1 MDTNNDSQQAN
12 ESSVFGGR
20 HPILVNAFLIAA
32 LAALGL
38 LIVYF
43 SLALFTKHGQTAQ
56 VPGVENLSYSDAVE
70 KLHDAGFR
78 VEIRDSLYR
87 DDMRPGLVIE
97 QFPKTGAMAKPGRK
111 VFLYINAV
119 HPKQVMIDEE
129 DRPGLNAMRG
139 MPYRSAL
146 GHLQELGF
154 KKIKIVRVLGDSK
167 DLVVRVL
174 ANGRPVRKRQ
184 SIPVTSQI
192 VLEVY
197 DGRLNQLYD
206 SLYNLEMM
214 HDPMFNPPVPEVDTG
229 DEDYYP
235 QESGSWQPA
244 EEESGGTYRYTPEE
258 NGGEGGNSEPEPE
271 TIGL

>member
-1 MDTNNDSQQAN
+1 MNTHTDPDNAPKGGL
-12 ESSVFGGR
+12 FGGR

-43 SLALFTKHGQTAQ
+43 SMAIFTKHGQTGM
-56 VPGVENLSYSDAVE
+56 VPNVENMNYASATE

-87 DDMRPGLVIE
+87 DDLRPGIVIE
-97 QFPKTGAMAKPGRK
+97 QFPKSGEIAKPGRK

-146 GHLQELGF
+146 AHLQELGF
-154 KKIKIVRVLGDSK
+154 KNIKMVYVLGDNR
-167 DLVVRVL
+167 DMVVRVM
-174 ANGRPVRKRQ
+174 ADGRPVRKRQ
-184 SIPVTSQI
+184 LVPVTAHI
-192 VLEVY
+192 VVEVY
-197 DGRLNQLYD
+197 NDRLNLLYD
-206 SLYNLEMM
+206 SLYNLEMLR
-214 HDPMFNPPVPEVDTG
+214 DPTFTPDFVSEEG
-229 DEDYYP
+229 
-235 QESGSWQPA
+235 A
-244 EEESGGTYRYTPEE
+244 EGEQGAYTVEPSVPEE
-258 NGGEGGNSEPEPE
+258 NTGTYHYEGEEGGSEEGENE